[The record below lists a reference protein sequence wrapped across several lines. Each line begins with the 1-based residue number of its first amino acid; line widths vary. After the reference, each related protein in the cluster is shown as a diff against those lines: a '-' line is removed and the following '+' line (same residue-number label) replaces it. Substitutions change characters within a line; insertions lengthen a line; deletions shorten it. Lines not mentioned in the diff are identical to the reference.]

1 MSTNYPFDRS
11 KLPYDAD
18 EEEDW
23 ENETSDPLDETASED
38 ILMLLDEAED
48 TSTSTPEPFA
58 NTSVQAAG
66 MSRQAVDHRRRKRA
80 LYERRRKQL
89 DNTLLALALRDRD
102 EAFKNKVYEIVIQT
116 GLDPEDPAF
125 LLMVATGRLELM
137 LEESPKELEASFDQW
152 SQRIYT
158 QLQHYREGLE
168 HYERTA
174 IKAQEKAIS
183 QSVHALIR
191 KTAIDKLVHS
201 FSAASI
207 VIGGTF
213 LLVAGIAGAVLGS
226 TWTTWRQAQ
235 IEYAPGEPRQLTLNE
250 AKALEWATS
259 SEGQFARNLMEWNQS
274 LLIRNSQ
281 GKLLCEQDAERLGVT
296 LELEGRKA
304 SGGFCTL
311 WTRPLGDRQ
320 FESQ

>member
-1 MSTNYPFDRS
+1 MNHSFDRS
-11 KLPYDAD
+11 KPPHDAD
-18 EEEDW
+18 EAQEDW
-23 ENETSDPLDETASED
+23 ENETLSSPDEAAGED
-38 ILMLLDEAED
+38 LLMLLDEAEE
-48 TSTSTPEPFA
+48 TNTSTPEPSA
-58 NTSVQAAG
+58 NACVQAAG
-66 MSRQAVDHRRRKRA
+66 MSRQAVDRRKRKRA

-137 LEESPKELEASFDQW
+137 LEESPKELEALFDQW

-207 VIGGTF
+207 VIGGTL

-235 IEYAPGEPRQLTLNE
+235 TEYAPGEPRRLTLDE

-259 SEGQFARNLMEWNQS
+259 SEGQLARNLMEWNHG
-274 LLIRNSQ
+274 LLTRNSQ
-281 GKLLCEQDAERLGVT
+281 GKFICEQDAERLGVT

-304 SGGFCTL
+304 SSGFCTL

-320 FESQ
+320 FQDK